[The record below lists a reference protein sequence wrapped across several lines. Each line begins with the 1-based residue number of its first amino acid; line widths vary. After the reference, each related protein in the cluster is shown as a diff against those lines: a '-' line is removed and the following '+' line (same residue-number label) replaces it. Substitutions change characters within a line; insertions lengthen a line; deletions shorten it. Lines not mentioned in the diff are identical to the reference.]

1 MRGELQIPKIL
12 WCELS
17 LVSHRVT
24 KTNNTRIRIVSVA
37 RSATRMDEMA
47 DGFEH
52 FTKFFVCGTVL
63 SNHIFLMFRK
73 LNVTVSLRTELLVTT
88 HTDLLVQNFDSGLL
102 VEQKND
108 SLIQSTLNLVSM
120 SQFYHQIC
128 QSERRKSLC
137 TGQKSMR
144 TTGFTIIR

>member
-88 HTDLLVQNFDSGLL
+88 HTDLLVQNF
-102 VEQKND
+102 
-108 SLIQSTLNLVSM
+108 
-120 SQFYHQIC
+120 
-128 QSERRKSLC
+128 
-137 TGQKSMR
+137 
-144 TTGFTIIR
+144 

>member
-1 MRGELQIPKIL
+1 MRYGTVQSYFPNVQEAKCHGEL
-12 WCELS
+12 ENG
-17 LVSHRVT
+17 VT
-24 KTNNTRIRIVSVA
+24 
-37 RSATRMDEMA
+37 
-47 DGFEH
+47 
-52 FTKFFVCGTVL
+52 
-63 SNHIFLMFRK
+63 SND
-73 LNVTVSLRTELLVTT
+73 TYG
-88 HTDLLVQNFDSGLL
+88 LVQNFDSGLL